1 MEKNQVAIT
10 EESLKRFENRL
21 GMMTGR
27 ELTLV
32 TKSALKSMGNKT
44 LKETRQNVRHV
55 LKNANAKSKK
65 YPTMT
70 PPGKG
75 GGMSVNKDGTRVKI
89 NIMQPFLL
97 PIFEKGTVPRFLK
110 GHASSYTTKTN
121 RRYTTSSFRGEIN
134 PKRFFAS
141 AIQKVNATAK
151 EDLDEMILKKI
162 QRKYYSGK

>member
-1 MEKNQVAIT
+1 
-10 EESLKRFENRL
+10 
-21 GMMTGR
+21 MMTGR

-75 GGMSVNKDGTRVKI
+75 GGCSVNKDGTRVKV
-89 NIMQPFLL
+89 NIMDPFLL
-97 PIFEKGTVPRFLK
+97 PIFEKGTGPRYTK
-110 GHASSYTTKTN
+110 GHESSYTTKTK
-121 RRYTTSSFRGEIN
+121 RRYTTPGLYRGLIN
-134 PKRFFAS
+134 PKKFFVV
-141 AIQKVNATAK
+141 AIQKVNETAK